1 MEKAGQL
8 SLSSF
13 ADDKL
18 LSKVKWF
25 AQGVKL
31 SLEPNKYP
39 FIYTTVISSVVVGK
53 YYGFWSQDSWLS
65 AT

>member
-1 MEKAGQL
+1 MDAMESAGQL
-8 SLSSF
+8 SLPSF

-18 LSKVKWF
+18 LSKIQWF

-39 FIYTTVISSVVVGK
+39 FIYTTVISSVVMGK
-53 YYGFWSQDSWLS
+53 
-65 AT
+65 